1 MHTSHVRQVRTYSYT
16 LRHLV
21 PLPSGVACHD
31 VKSKLPPTPPVIGHP
46 GTASRHLN
54 AKCLA
59 CKRARRHQSTPQRSR
74 CHLAVCW
81 ASWARKS
88 PSPAPA
94 LAHSGCALLQEGCA
108 LGTARRAGTGC
119 PGSGTGLCSAAGVPR
134 PHLRE
139 NISAE
144 LSAGG
149 CAADGVAD
157 AQGEPREAR
166 GGDGANIRF
175 GAVVGTCMQ
184 GAGGTVSFGIGGGAC
199 ARAAIISLTVLT
211 GCAGIPGTDM
221 GGMAGAA
228 AAPAAERPPTPS
240 NPSR

>member
-1 MHTSHVRQVRTYSYT
+1 
-16 LRHLV
+16 
-21 PLPSGVACHD
+21 
-31 VKSKLPPTPPVIGHP
+31 
-46 GTASRHLN
+46 
-54 AKCLA
+54 
-59 CKRARRHQSTPQRSR
+59 
-74 CHLAVCW
+74 
-81 ASWARKS
+81 
-88 PSPAPA
+88 
-94 LAHSGCALLQEGCA
+94 
-108 LGTARRAGTGC
+108 
-119 PGSGTGLCSAAGVPR
+119 VPR

-221 GGMAGAA
+221 GGMDGAAGAIPGTDMGGMAGDA

>member
-1 MHTSHVRQVRTYSYT
+1 MRYAISCRSQVAWRVMMSK
-16 LRHLV
+16 LQ
-21 PLPSGVACHD
+21 
-31 VKSKLPPTPPVIGHP
+31 SKLPPTPPVIGHWN
-46 GTASRHLN
+46 G
-54 AKCLA
+54 K
-59 CKRARRHQSTPQRSR
+59 STPQRSR

-88 PSPAPA
+88 PSLAPA

-119 PGSGTGLCSAAGVPR
+119 TGSGTGRCAAAGVPR

>member
-1 MHTSHVRQVRTYSYT
+1 MHTHRMCVRSSGSHVLVYVTPSCRSQVAWRVMISK
-16 LRHLV
+16 L
-21 PLPSGVACHD
+21 
-31 VKSKLPPTPPVIGHP
+31 KSKFRQSSLPRRHVIGHWN
-46 GTASRHLN
+46 G
-54 AKCLA
+54 K
-59 CKRARRHQSTPQRSR
+59 STSQRSR

-108 LGTARRAGTGC
+108 LGAARRSGTGC
-119 PGSGTGLCSAAGVPR
+119 PGSGTGRCSAAGVPR

-157 AQGEPREAR
+157 AQREPREAR
-166 GGDGANIRF
+166 GGDGANIRLD
-175 GAVVGTCMQ
+175 AVVGTCMQ
-184 GAGGTVSFGIGGGAC
+184 GAGGTVSFDIGGGAC

-211 GCAGIPGTDM
+211 ACAGIPGTDM